1 MKLPFTTEEIDG
13 TLKEMLTDK
22 SYGHV
27 GFNGTFCEEMLD
39 HSKESFLQVCN
50 DFYNGNVNY

>member
-13 TLKEMLTDK
+13 TLKEMPTDK
-22 SYGHV
+22 SHGPV

-39 HSKESFLQVCN
+39 HSKGSFLKAV
-50 DFYNGNVNY
+50 